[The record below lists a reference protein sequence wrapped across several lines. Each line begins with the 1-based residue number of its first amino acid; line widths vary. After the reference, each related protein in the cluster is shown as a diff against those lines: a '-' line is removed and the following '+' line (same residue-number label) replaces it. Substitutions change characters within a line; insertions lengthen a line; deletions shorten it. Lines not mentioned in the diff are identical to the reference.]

1 MFFNIEPNI
10 KLKTLLDILK
20 WKITSKQPKWPTTLP
35 FTSTDIPPQ
44 KITSSKNTQ
53 LNLDRFRQD
62 EFKDES
68 AQCTLVRDYRRVP
81 RNSLVSSD
89 RDDAVRIAYVGHVTF

>member
-1 MFFNIEPNI
+1 MFFNIDPNI

-20 WKITSKQPKWPTTLP
+20 WKITSKRPKWPTALLL
-35 FTSTDIPPQ
+35 TSTDLPPQ

-62 EFKDES
+62 EFQDES
-68 AQCTLVRDYRRVP
+68 AQLVRDYKT
-81 RNSLVSSD
+81 SSTKFISIK
-89 RDDAVRIAYVGHVTF
+89 RSR

>member
-20 WKITSKQPKWPTTLP
+20 WKITSKRPKWPTTLL

-68 AQCTLVRDYRRVP
+68 AQCTLVRDYR
-81 RNSLVSSD
+81 
-89 RDDAVRIAYVGHVTF
+89 

>member
-1 MFFNIEPNI
+1 MADSTALASTNI
-10 KLKTLLDILK
+10 L
-20 WKITSKQPKWPTTLP
+20 
-35 FTSTDIPPQ
+35 PQ
-44 KITSSKNTQ
+44 KITSNKNTQ

-68 AQCTLVRDYRRVP
+68 AQCTLLVRDYRRVP

-89 RDDAVRIAYVGHVTF
+89 RDDAVRVAYVGHVTF